1 MVVKNQTDIQGLRRA
16 NRLTARL
23 LRELANLAHPGV
35 RTRDL
40 DAYAADYMAR
50 LGAEPVFHT
59 EAGFPACINTS
70 VNDAVLHGVPGD
82 YTLQPGD
89 VLSIDA
95 GMLLDGY
102 CGDATITVGI
112 GDITPARR
120 RLIETT
126 HGAMMAG
133 IKAAATGNRVG
144 DISSAMQRYAES
156 RGFGVIR
163 GFTGHG
169 LGHRMHEAPETYR
182 SPAARIPGR
191 CCAKGW
197 SSPSSRF
204 WSRAHR
210 RSPTTPT
217 AGPCAPWTAGG
228 PRSSSTPIIVTPR
241 GGQILS
247 AA

>member
-1 MVVKNQTDIQGLRRA
+1 MVVKNQADIQGLRHA

-23 LRELANLAHPGV
+23 LRELANLARPGV

-40 DAYAADYMAR
+40 DTYAADYMAR
-50 LGAEPVFHT
+50 LDAEPVFHT

-82 YTLQPGD
+82 YVLQPAD

-112 GDITPARR
+112 GALTPARR

-133 IKAAATGNRVG
+133 IKAATTGNRIG
-144 DISSAMQRYAES
+144 DISHAMQRYAES

-169 LGHRMHEAPETYR
+169 LGHRMHEAPEVPFAGRPNTGPVLR
-182 SPAARIPGR
+182 DGLVITIEPILVEGSPQVAYDPDGWTVRTLDGGWAAQ
-191 CCAKGW
+191 
-197 SSPSSRF
+197 F
-204 WSRAHR
+204 EH
-210 RSPTTPT
+210 T
-217 AGPCAPWTAGG
+217 
-228 PRSSSTPIIVTPR
+228 IIVTQR